1 VSHLGQRLSALIDGE
16 LDGAERDRVLV
27 HLARC
32 EPCRGEAVALRM
44 LKRRMNALGEAAADS
59 TLTFRLMG
67 LAQPAD
73 PSLRPGSMF
82 PVTPWPGP
90 AFSAQAPGRGGYDVR
105 SGWYVAAGS
114 LGVFLA
120 GLATAAFM
128 AGGSQQLPAPRIT
141 PAVDMYMVQHDIDN
155 GVMPAIPARFSTP
168 VPQTAQTASPYAP

>member
-1 VSHLGQRLSALIDGE
+1 MSHLGQRLSALIDGE

-44 LKRRMNALGEAAADS
+44 LKRRMNALGETAADS

-73 PSLRPGSMF
+73 PSLRPGGMF
-82 PVTPWPGP
+82 PATPWPGM
-90 AFSAQAPGRGGYDVR
+90 AFSAHAPGRGGYEVR
-105 SGWYVAAGS
+105 PGWYVAAGS
-114 LGVFLA
+114 VGVFLA

-128 AGGSQQLPAPRIT
+128 AGGAQQLPAPRVT
-141 PAVDMYMVQHDIDN
+141 PAVDMYMVQHDIDT
-155 GVMPAIPARFSTP
+155 GVVPAVPARFSTP
-168 VPQTAQTASPYAP
+168 APKTAIPHAP